1 MIAKYSD
8 TKPEIEDIQIS
19 LIRKSS
25 IAKRISALRS
35 LSQTVVL
42 LSRRAIMRANP
53 DLNERELKSKI
64 VEYQYGRELADRL
77 RRYLKERDE

>member
-8 TKPEIEDIQIS
+8 TKPEVEDIQIS

-64 VEYQYGRELADRL
+64 IEYHYGRELADRL
-77 RRYLKERDE
+77 RRYLKERGE